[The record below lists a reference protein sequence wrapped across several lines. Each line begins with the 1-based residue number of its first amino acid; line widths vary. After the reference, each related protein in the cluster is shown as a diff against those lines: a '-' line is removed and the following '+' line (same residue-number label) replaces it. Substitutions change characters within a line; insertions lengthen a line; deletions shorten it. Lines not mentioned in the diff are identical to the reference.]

1 MMPPEWAK
9 QRSMWFSWAHNPDT
23 WPNHLEQVQIPYA
36 LMVAEFSRVQRVDI
50 NVPDKAWEE
59 RAQEYLKIAK
69 ADFSNVFFHQI
80 PTNDSWIRDH
90 GPVFLLKKADSEQ
103 KKSEKALANFG
114 FNSWGEKYP
123 PYNLD
128 NDVPDRISDDLEIEQ
143 FRAPFILEGGSI
155 DHNGDGV
162 LITTES
168 CLLNKNRN
176 PELDQQSIEQILCD
190 WIGVEKVFWLGDGIV
205 GDDTDGHVDDIT
217 RFINHKTI
225 VTAME
230 TKQHDANYEPLMKNR
245 ELLQDIKQTNGS
257 SIEVIELPMPEAVVY
272 KKDRLPA
279 SYANFTI
286 ANDLVLVPTFECDQD
301 KYALG
306 ILQELFPT
314 RKVIGLDCRTI
325 VMGLGAI
332 HCLTQQEPE
341 ASAS

>member
-9 QRSMWFSWAHNPDT
+9 QRSMWFSWAHNQDT
-23 WPNHLEQVQIPYA
+23 WPNHLDQVQIPYS

-50 NVPDKAWEE
+50 NVPSKRWEE
-59 RAQEYLKIAK
+59 EARKSLIEAK

-90 GPVFLLKKADSEQ
+90 GPVFLLKEGS
-103 KKSEKALANFG
+103 SEKALANFG

-123 PYNLD
+123 PFDLD
-128 NDVPDRISDDLEIEQ
+128 NDVPSRMSDELELES
-143 FRAPFILEGGSI
+143 FDAPFILEGGSI
-155 DHNGDGV
+155 DHNGDGL

-176 PELDQQSIEQILCD
+176 PELDKKTIEQLLSD
-190 WIGVEKVFWLGDGIV
+190 WIGVEKIFWLDDGIV

-217 RFINHKTI
+217 RFVNHKTI
-225 VTAME
+225 VTVME
-230 TKQHDANYEPLMKNR
+230 KKEHDENYEPLMKNR

-257 SIEVIELPMPEAVVY
+257 SIEVIELPMPEPVVY

-286 ANDLVLVPTFECDQD
+286 ANDLVLVPTFECEQD

-306 ILQELFPT
+306 ILKELFPN
-314 RKVIGLDCRTI
+314 RKVIGLDCRMI

-341 ASAS
+341 SIFN